1 MTPAYAALL
10 AAAIAAGGTTAP
22 PSPAAAPAASPS
34 ASPSSSSSSSVD
46 ELVHRVQAF
55 YEKAHDLSARFVQTY
70 ENRAFHQTLQSEGR
84 FVFKKPGMIR
94 FDYEK
99 PEPKFFVV
107 KHDQIITYSPAAQQ
121 AMTGTFHADQLSA
134 SVTFLFGK
142 GDLAAEF
149 KVTKADR
156 PDLGQGTALQLV
168 PKKPDPRFD
177 RLFLVIDPKSDE
189 VRESLVIDGSG
200 NENRFVFS
208 DVKVN
213 GGVPESAFEVKLPE
227 GTQVMKMGE
236 GK

>member
-1 MTPAYAALL
+1 MTPALAVLWAL
-10 AAAIAAGGTTAP
+10 AV
-22 PSPAAAPAASPS
+22 SAPAAQPSP
-34 ASPSSSSSSSVD
+34 SVD
-46 ELVHRVQAF
+46 EVVRRMQSF
-55 YEKAHDLSARFVQTY
+55 YEKAHDLSAHFTQTY
-70 ENRAFHQTLQSEGR
+70 ENRAFHQTLQSEGH

-94 FDYEK
+94 FDYDK

-107 KHDQIITYSPAAQQ
+107 KRDQIVSYSPAAQQ

-149 KVTKADR
+149 KVSNAER
-156 PDLGQGTALQLV
+156 SDLSPGVALLLV

-177 RLFLVIDPKSDE
+177 RLFLVVDPQTYE
-189 VRESLVIDGSG
+189 VRESLVVDGNG

-208 DVKVN
+208 EVKAN
-213 GGVPESAFEVKLPE
+213 GGVTDATFEVKLPE
-227 GTQVMKMGE
+227 GTQVMKMGQ

>member
-1 MTPAYAALL
+1 MNPALAVLWLL
-10 AAAIAAGGTTAP
+10 AVSSP
-22 PSPAAAPAASPS
+22 PSGGAVDAGAKASPS
-34 ASPSSSSSSSVD
+34 VD
-46 ELVHRVQAF
+46 EIVRRMQSF

-70 ENRAFHQTLQSEGR
+70 ENRGFHQTLQSEGR

-107 KHDQIITYSPAAQQ
+107 KHDQIVSYSPAAQQ

-149 KVTKADR
+149 KVSKADR
-156 PDLGQGTALQLV
+156 PDLTAGIALLLL
-168 PKKPDPRFD
+168 PKKADPRFD
-177 RLFLVIDPKSDE
+177 RLYLVVDPQNYE
-189 VRESLVIDGSG
+189 VRESLVVDGSG

-208 DVKVN
+208 EVKAN
-213 GGVPESAFEVKLPE
+213 GGVPDNAFEVRLPE

>member
-1 MTPAYAALL
+1 MTPAHAALL
-10 AAAIAAGGTTAP
+10 AAALAAGGNAPP
-22 PSPAAAPAASPS
+22 PSPTAAPTAS
-34 ASPSSSSSSSVD
+34 ASPASSVD
-46 ELVHRVQAF
+46 ELVRRVQAF
-55 YEKAHDLSARFVQTY
+55 YERAHDLSARFVQTY

-149 KVTKADR
+149 KVSKAER
-156 PDLGQGTALQLV
+156 PDLGPGTALQLI

-177 RLFLVIDPKSDE
+177 RLFLVVDPKSDE

-236 GK
+236 GSK

>member
-1 MTPAYAALL
+1 MTSVYAALL
-10 AAAIAAGGTTAP
+10 AAAVAAGGSAPPAPTTA
-22 PSPAAAPAASPS
+22 SPAASPS
-34 ASPSSSSSSSVD
+34 SSPSASTSAATD
-46 ELVHRVQAF
+46 ELVRRVQAF

-107 KHDQIITYSPAAQQ
+107 KHDQIVSYSPAAQQ

-149 KVTKADR
+149 RVSKVER
-156 PDLGQGTALQLV
+156 PDLGPGTALQLV
-168 PKKPDPRFD
+168 PKKADPRFD
-177 RLFLVIDPKSDE
+177 RLFLVVDPKSDE
-189 VRESLVIDGSG
+189 VRESLVVDGSG

-213 GGVPESAFEVKLPE
+213 AGVPESAFEVKLPE
-227 GTQVMKMGE
+227 GTQVLKMGE

>member
-1 MTPAYAALL
+1 M
-10 AAAIAAGGTTAP
+10 TTALATLCTLVLATP
-22 PSPAAAPAASPS
+22 PVFAAQASRQPPVGEVVRRMQS
-34 ASPSSSSSSSVD
+34 
-46 ELVHRVQAF
+46 F
-55 YEKAHDLSARFVQTY
+55 YEKAQDLSARFTQTY
-70 ENRAFHQTLQSEGR
+70 ENKGFHQTLESEGR

-107 KHDQIITYSPAAQQ
+107 KQDQIVSYSPAAQQ

-156 PDLGQGTALQLV
+156 AGLVSGIALLLV

-177 RLFLVIDPKSDE
+177 RLYLVVDPQTYE
-189 VRESLVIDGSG
+189 VRESVVVDGSG

-208 DVKVN
+208 EVKTN
-213 GGVPESAFEVKLPE
+213 TGVADSAFEVKLPE

-236 GK
+236 LK